1 MSFNQVKNEIVSCLK
16 ACAIAIMIVLI
27 CHTFLF
33 TPTLVSGESMMP
45 NYQDG
50 NCVIV
55 SKMSEIDRFD
65 TVVFRAPSGDENYV
79 KRVIGLP
86 GDTVEMKND
95 LLYING
101 EPHPESYL
109 LKAKKQLKATV
120 LLTEDFTLKGLTGLS
135 TVPEGYVFVLGDNRL
150 ISNDSRYFGYIPMK
164 SIIGVVKFKVW
175 PLKESTEEVG
185 QKGS

>member
-1 MSFNQVKNEIVSCLK
+1 MSFNQIKGEIVLCLK
-16 ACAIAIMIVLI
+16 ACAIAIVMVFI
-27 CHTFLF
+27 CSTFLF

-50 NCVIV
+50 NCVII
-55 SKMSEIDRFD
+55 SKMSEVGRFD
-65 TVVFRAPSGDENYV
+65 TVVFRAPSGDENFV

-86 GDTVEMKND
+86 GDTVEMKDD

-109 LKAKKQLKATV
+109 LKAKERLKATT
-120 LLTEDFTLKGLTGLS
+120 LLTGDFTLKDITGSS

-164 SIIGVVKFKVW
+164 SIIGEVKFKVW
-175 PLKESTEEVG
+175 PLKNHQE
-185 QKGS
+185 K